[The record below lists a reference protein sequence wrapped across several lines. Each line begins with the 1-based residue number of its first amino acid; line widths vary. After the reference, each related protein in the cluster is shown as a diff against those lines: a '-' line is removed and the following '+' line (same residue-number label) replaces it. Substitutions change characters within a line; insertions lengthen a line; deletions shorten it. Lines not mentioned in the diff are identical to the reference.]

1 MDHKKHD
8 SRRNFIKNSS
18 LGLGTGLMGMHVPFL
33 SNDHHVIKSKKLPRE
48 ICVATMDLKDYK
60 PVWPDKT
67 REARV
72 KRMIKRMD
80 EVSNMKP
87 DVVVLPETFDTI
99 WVEEQKTLAE
109 IAEDEKIP
117 GPVTSQIAE
126 YAKKNKCYVI
136 CPLITKKDDRF
147 YNSSL
152 LIDRKGS
159 IAGVYHKTHPVKT
172 EIFPDQAFKG
182 GGVVPGAIDQPVFE
196 TDFGKVGMQI
206 CYDAYWSDGW
216 DNLRDKGADIV
227 FFSSAMPGGRILNHY
242 ASKNEYY
249 IVSST
254 GGDARVIDKSGN
266 DLDCTSDFIRWAWAT
281 INLNKVNADVWP
293 ANSLITGL
301 YKKYGD
307 RIGVRAWTTTDVITI
322 ESLDPNLNIRT
333 ALKEFDIQVFSE
345 YIQNETEIHKKYRQE
360 NSKI

>member
-8 SRRNFIKNSS
+8 SRRNFIRQSS
-18 LGLGTGLMGMHVPFL
+18 LGIGAGLMGLNVPLL

-48 ICVATMDLKDYK
+48 ICVATMDVKDYK
-60 PVWPDKT
+60 PAWPDKT
-67 REARV
+67 RDARV
-72 KRMIKRMD
+72 KRMLGRMN
-80 EVSNMKP
+80 EVSSMHP
-87 DVVVLPETFDTI
+87 DVVCLPELFDSM
-99 WVEEQKTLAE
+99 WVEEETNIGE
-109 IAEDEKIP
+109 IAEDEKTP
-117 GPVTSQIAE
+117 GPVTSQIASF
-126 YAKKNKCYVI
+126 AKKNKCYVI
-136 CPLITKKDDRF
+136 CPLFTKKDGNI

-152 LIDRKGS
+152 LIDRQGN

-172 EIFPDQAFKG
+172 EIFPGQAYKG
-182 GGVVPGAIDQPVFE
+182 GCVVPGAIDQPVFE

-216 DNLRDKGADIV
+216 DNLRDKGADVV

-254 GGDARVIDKSGN
+254 GNDARVIDKSGN
-266 DLDCTSDFIRWAWAT
+266 DLDCTSDFIRYAWAT

-293 ANSLITGL
+293 ANSVIANL

-322 ESLDPNLNIRT
+322 ESLDPDLNIRE
-333 ALKEFDIQVFSE
+333 ALKEFDIPVFSE
-345 YIQNETEIHKKYRQE
+345 YIKGETEIHKKYRQE